1 MLPPFRLA
9 RPETLDEALEAI
21 SEDSV
26 PYCGGTE
33 LLLAMRAGLHR
44 PDVLV
49 DVKRLP
55 ELTGIRREGDQLVL
69 GAAERHMD
77 VAADP
82 LVQEH
87 LPMLASVEHAVG
99 NARVRAQGSVGGNLC
114 FAEPKSDVGTA
125 LIALQAVVTL
135 ASSRGRREVSVEE
148 FIAGPYYAD
157 KEPDELLLDVRVPVG
172 GPQVRATY
180 VKFQTMERP
189 TIGVA
194 LAHAPEAG
202 ECRLVVGAVG
212 EMPTAWTFG
221 SPEEVDADEIAAEID
236 PTPDLTGSERY
247 KRHIT
252 GVYVR
257 RALGALARVGG

>member
-9 RPETLDEALEAI
+9 RPETLDEALDALG
-21 SEDSV
+21 EDQV

-44 PDVLV
+44 PDALV

-55 ELTGIRREGDQLVL
+55 ELAGIRLEDEHLVI
-69 GAAERHMD
+69 GATERHMD
-77 VAADP
+77 IAAHP
-82 LVQEH
+82 LVRRH
-87 LPMLASVEHAVG
+87 FPMLCDVEHAVG

-125 LIALQAVVTL
+125 LIALQAIVTL
-135 ASSRGRREVSVEE
+135 VSPRGRREVSVQA

-157 KEPDELLLDVRVPVG
+157 KEPDELLVDVRVPVG
-172 GPQVRATY
+172 GPEVSATY
-180 VKFQTMERP
+180 VKYQTMERP

-194 LAHAPEAG
+194 LAHAREAG
-202 ECRLVVGAVG
+202 DCRLVVGAVG
-212 EMPTAWTFG
+212 EVPTAWRFAA
-221 SPEEVDADEIAAEID
+221 PDEIDADAIAAEVD

-257 RALGALARVGG
+257 RALDALARVGG

>member
-21 SEDSV
+21 GEDKV

-33 LLLAMRAGLHR
+33 LLLAMGAGLHR

-49 DVKRLP
+49 DVKKLP
-55 ELTGIRREGDQLVL
+55 ELAGIRLDGDHLVI
-69 GAAERHMD
+69 GATERHMD
-77 VAADP
+77 VAASP
-82 LVQEH
+82 LVRRH
-87 LPMLASVEHAVG
+87 LPMLCAVEHAVG

-114 FAEPKSDVGTA
+114 FAEPKSDLGTA

-135 ASSRGRREVSVEE
+135 ASPTGRREVSVQDL
-148 FIAGPYYAD
+148 IAGPYYAD
-157 KEPDELLLDVRVPVG
+157 KEADELMLDIRIPVG
-172 GPQVRATY
+172 GPEVRATY
-180 VKFQTMERP
+180 VKYQTMERP

-194 LAHAPEAG
+194 LAYAPEAG
-202 ECRLVVGAVG
+202 DCRLVVGAVG
-212 EMPTAWTFG
+212 EIPTGWTFG
-221 SPEEVDADEIAAEID
+221 APEEIDPDAIAAEID

-257 RALGALARVGG
+257 RALDALARVGD